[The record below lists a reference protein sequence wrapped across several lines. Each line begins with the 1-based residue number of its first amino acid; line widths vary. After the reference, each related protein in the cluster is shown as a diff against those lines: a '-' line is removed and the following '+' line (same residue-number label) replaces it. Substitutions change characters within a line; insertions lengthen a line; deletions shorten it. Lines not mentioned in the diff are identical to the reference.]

1 MLSHLSF
8 GIADLVKSAAFYDA
22 ILAPLG
28 LVRVWTADDG
38 IGYGPPGELDV
49 FTLKLRSKTAAP
61 PGPGFHLAFLA
72 PDRDAVDKFYAAA
85 LGQGGSDAGAP
96 GLRLN
101 YGPSYYAAFVFD
113 PDGYKLEAVHQK
125 LGRKP
130 RGQRNHAQ
138 GTV

>member
-8 GIADLVKSAAFYDA
+8 GVADLGRSASFYDA
-22 ILAPLG
+22 TLAPLG
-28 LVRVWTADDG
+28 FVRIWTADDG

-49 FTLKLRSKTAAP
+49 FAVKLQSKTIAP

-72 PDRDAVDKFYAAA
+72 PDREAVDRFYAAA
-85 LGQGGSDAGAP
+85 LMQGGSDAGVP

-113 PDGYKLEAVHQK
+113 PDGYKLEAVHQ
-125 LGRKP
+125 
-130 RGQRNHAQ
+130 
-138 GTV
+138 